1 MGYSGTIST
10 AVGWWD
16 SKTDVSLYNSS
27 TSNLIVVANN
37 YGYTSW
43 DGQSDYGWDN
53 NNYFLYSTL
62 KFNRY
67 HTDGYI
73 SSGNQL
79 RLNLVAAHEFGHSLW
94 LDHNM
99 TDFVMMFGGDV
110 WNAYLQNNSLANGPA
125 FDDING
131 MNSIY

>member
-1 MGYSGTIST
+1 MSI
-10 AVGWWD
+10 
-16 SKTDVSLYNSS
+16 YNSS
-27 TSNLIVVANN
+27 TSNLIVVAND

-67 HTDGYI
+67 YTDGYK

-79 RLNLVAAHEFGHSLW
+79 RLTLVAAHEFGHSLG
-94 LDHNM
+94 LVHNL
-99 TDFVMMFGGDV
+99 TDFIMMFTADV
-110 WNAYLQNNSLANGPA
+110 WNAYLENNSLANGPA
-125 FDDING
+125 FDNISG
-131 MNSIY
+131 INSIY